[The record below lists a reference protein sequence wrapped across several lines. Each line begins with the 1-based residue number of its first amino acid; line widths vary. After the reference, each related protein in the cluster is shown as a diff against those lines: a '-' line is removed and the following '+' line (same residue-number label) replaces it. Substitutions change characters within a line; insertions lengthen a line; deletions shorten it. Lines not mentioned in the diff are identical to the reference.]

1 MGMEKKNSISK
12 TEVEILPD
20 GRMTS
25 ESCAAYTG
33 FSMSTLAHYRISGK
47 GPPFVRIEGKVFYKQ
62 KEVDRWL
69 AKK

>member
-1 MGMEKKNSISK
+1 MDNNNSTSTTK
-12 TEVEILPD
+12 VEILPD

-25 ESCAAYTG
+25 EACAAYTG
-33 FSMSTLAHYRISGK
+33 FSISTLAHYRVAGK
-47 GPPFVRIEGKVFYKQ
+47 GPPFVRIEGKVFYKK